1 MKLIRSSCFTGSCQH
16 LTKREEFMKPKAS
29 SRVEMPRLW
38 QSNTHQSGLQQSRKE
53 SGQEI
58 RPPED
63 TAKRQNWWDFSKI
76 WEMLSQASLCFSIQL
91 SANFCGQILNMK
103 LLNLFYIRSAGF
115 QSLCLFLG
123 HDLWVFC
130 AFVNALSI
138 SLSADD
144 LLTFCET
151 CLCSFYCLSYFYDIF
166 YFITFSSTCICFFSP
181 FQVQTFSEIS
191 NFIIDLKQ
199 SIFSETAFLQLT
211 SKSAFF

>member
-76 WEMLSQASLCFSIQL
+76 WEMLSQASLGFSIQL

-103 LLNLFYIRSAGF
+103 LLNLFLVFVPFSWSWF
-115 QSLCLFLG
+115 MSFLCL
-123 HDLWVFC
+123 
-130 AFVNALSI
+130 
-138 SLSADD
+138 
-144 LLTFCET
+144 CERLIHYLQT
-151 CLCSFYCLSYFYDIF
+151 
-166 YFITFSSTCICFFSP
+166 IC
-181 FQVQTFSEIS
+181 
-191 NFIIDLKQ
+191 
-199 SIFSETAFLQLT
+199 
-211 SKSAFF
+211 